1 MKKMPQKVPKESHEC
16 IKFFQE
22 MVKRGV
28 TGLFHI
34 RNESRSIAESMIGKK
49 MGVVKGVPD
58 YFLCQPSDCFHGLF
72 IEMKRKKGGKLSQEQ
87 KDWIELVKSKGY
99 EAVVC
104 YGAEEAID
112 IVDNY
117 VKWSK

>member
-1 MKKMPQKVPKESHEC
+1 
-16 IKFFQE
+16 
-22 MVKRGV
+22 
-28 TGLFHI
+28 
-34 RNESRSIAESMIGKK
+34 
-49 MGVVKGVPD
+49 
-58 YFLCQPSDCFHGLF
+58 
-72 IEMKRKKGGKLSQEQ
+72 MKRKKGGKLSQEQ

-112 IVDNY
+112 VVDNY